1 MMRMIFA
8 AAALATL
15 FGLSGCAGM
24 RDPTPEQQS
33 AADYG
38 RKPTP
43 KEATALIRAH
53 LGKTLTPPAAY
64 QLKAPTSMTPSWSRH
79 NLNVITYGY
88 LAYYSVN
95 IKNSA
100 GSYTGPQHRAVFIRD
115 GRVMKALAVRSDGAL
130 EPE

>member
-1 MMRMIFA
+1 MARTLIAVAVLA
-8 AAALATL
+8 AT

-24 RDPTPEQQS
+24 RDPTPEQQA

-53 LGKTLTPPAAY
+53 LAKTLTPSSY
-64 QLKAPTSMTPSWSRH
+64 LLKTPTSVTPSWSRH

-95 IKNSA
+95 IKNSSGA
-100 GSYTGPQHRAVFIRD
+100 YTGMQHRAVFIRD
-115 GRVMKALAVRSDGAL
+115 GRIMKALTVRSDGAL